1 MSSRHL
7 EKYCRLDRE
16 SERLLEEA
24 YEKLR
29 MSSRSCSRV
38 LRVARTIAD
47 IEDSVEIRFRH
58 LAEAITYKAKEW
70 K

>member
-47 IEDSVEIRFRH
+47 IEDSEEIRFRH
-58 LAEAITYKAKEW
+58 LGGSHYL
-70 K
+70 